1 MILKPLSNNT
11 INKLIALT
19 FAISFFVSN
28 NWAHAKTE
36 KITLFTSDLPPY
48 VQKQGT
54 AGVVVELVE
63 TLMKKANIT
72 YEIKNRPH
80 ARAIQEVL
88 KKPNTCVFPTQ
99 RSQEREF
106 FYQWVSPLLITQNV
120 FVTKAKDTVKL
131 VVLKDAFDYTIGALR
146 GSDEAEYLKG
156 FGAKVEQVNSNLASF
171 KKLKQEKIRIW
182 AVDSLVAEYITQK
195 NKFEMKKE
203 LGFRTT
209 LRGLA
214 CHIDFDLKKV
224 EELNSYLIKM
234 YHDGTMRKL
243 FAKYGFKGEM
253 LF

>member
-88 KKPNTCVFPTQ
+88 KNLTPAFFPHSDP
-99 RSQEREF
+99 RRENF
-106 FYQWVSPLLITQNV
+106 FTN
-120 FVTKAKDTVKL
+120 
-131 VVLKDAFDYTIGALR
+131 G
-146 GSDEAEYLKG
+146 
-156 FGAKVEQVNSNLASF
+156 
-171 KKLKQEKIRIW
+171 
-182 AVDSLVAEYITQK
+182 
-195 NKFEMKKE
+195 
-203 LGFRTT
+203 
-209 LRGLA
+209 
-214 CHIDFDLKKV
+214 
-224 EELNSYLIKM
+224 
-234 YHDGTMRKL
+234 
-243 FAKYGFKGEM
+243 
-253 LF
+253 